1 MGHVKANCP
10 WGFPAVFFYL
20 GAQLSQNLPLL
31 RKTSLGS
38 DSGRGGEP
46 SSSPVPRV
54 RASLPMLK
62 KGK

>member
-38 DSGRGGEP
+38 DSGREGNPAPPQCHKSEHP
-46 SSSPVPRV
+46 
-54 RASLPMLK
+54 LLC
-62 KGK
+62 

>member
-10 WGFPAVFFYL
+10 WGFPAGFFYL

-38 DSGRGGEP
+38 DSGKGGEP

-54 RASLPMLK
+54 
-62 KGK
+62 